1 MLLEELGI
9 DPGPDLQRLERA
21 ILEQDPALL
30 SIVPTV
36 RTLPTLP
43 ETPTRIIGRQAELD
57 DVASLLKASEVRLVT
72 VIGPGGTGKTRLSL
86 EVARTLKPEFPDGVF
101 FVALGSVRD
110 PSLVLSTIAATL
122 SVKEVAARPLAELLR
137 DRLDGQRP
145 SSSST
150 TSSTSF
156 RPRTS

>member
-1 MLLEELGI
+1 M
-9 DPGPDLQRLERA
+9 
-21 ILEQDPALL
+21 
-30 SIVPTV
+30 
-36 RTLPTLP
+36 
-43 ETPTRIIGRQAELD
+43 
-57 DVASLLKASEVRLVT
+57 
-72 VIGPGGTGKTRLSL
+72 
-86 EVARTLKPEFPDGVF
+86 ARTLKPEFPDGVF

-122 SVKEVAARPLAELLR
+122 SVKEVAGRPLAELLR
-137 DRLDGQRP
+137 DRLDGQRT